1 MWGCFH
7 CGHGNNV
14 RTELF
19 PTTVGVMREITNIAQ
34 TKRDGSPKGGYAMKQ
49 LLLDAAAQSVAGII
63 VTLFCFWLNL
73 D

>member
-1 MWGCFH
+1 
-7 CGHGNNV
+7 
-14 RTELF
+14 
-19 PTTVGVMREITNIAQ
+19 MREITNIAQ

>member
-1 MWGCFH
+1 
-7 CGHGNNV
+7 
-14 RTELF
+14 
-19 PTTVGVMREITNIAQ
+19 MREITNIAQ
-34 TKRDGSPKGGYAMKQ
+34 KKRDGSPKGGYAMKQ

>member
-7 CGHGNNV
+7 CIHVKSSRKGV
-14 RTELF
+14 F
-19 PTTVGVMREITNIAQ
+19 PTTVGVMREITNIAH

-49 LLLDAAAQSVAGII
+49 LLLDAAAQSVAGIV
-63 VTLFCFWLNL
+63 VTLFYYWLNL